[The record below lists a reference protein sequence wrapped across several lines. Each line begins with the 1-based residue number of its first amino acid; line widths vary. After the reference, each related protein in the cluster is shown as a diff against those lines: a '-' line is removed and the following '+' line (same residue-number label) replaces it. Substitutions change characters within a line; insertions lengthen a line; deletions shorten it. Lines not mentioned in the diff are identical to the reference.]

1 MENFSK
7 LNLNRQPHE
16 ISKPKFFSPI
26 PPPAKFKMH
35 QRYTYTHTH
44 QRHMQKNHL
53 IYKIYNFHTFFSK
66 FDFSWIKFFWQIS
79 EDIHQWGK
87 IVGNVPCYQPVTT
100 ISKQDQIRSKINLI
114 RTLIPVLLT
123 PHRRSWL
130 SPGSRRPCCPGSNP
144 GCPPYFSEILNPKK
158 NTSSSILTIFLHW
171 RGYQYFYFWYQ
182 CQLSGFWF
190 RKYHFFKKKLGVRC
204 YPSSG

>member
-1 MENFSK
+1 VLVAPPLLWKEGGGGTYFGWGSASVPGRLSDCEDIIPVSYIATLMMENFSK

-66 FDFSWIKFFWQIS
+66 FDFS
-79 EDIHQWGK
+79 
-87 IVGNVPCYQPVTT
+87 
-100 ISKQDQIRSKINLI
+100 
-114 RTLIPVLLT
+114 
-123 PHRRSWL
+123 
-130 SPGSRRPCCPGSNP
+130 
-144 GCPPYFSEILNPKK
+144 
-158 NTSSSILTIFLHW
+158 
-171 RGYQYFYFWYQ
+171 
-182 CQLSGFWF
+182 
-190 RKYHFFKKKLGVRC
+190 
-204 YPSSG
+204 